1 MNKKYIVYF
10 SLSIIALIMGG
21 FIYNNYLVNK
31 PNQPLNGTFV
41 SQSDLYSYLIFDE
54 RDDHSFYYLDSD
66 GIIMDQGTY
75 LIEFENKYQLNGDK
89 MENIEL
95 HYTGNILRMRI
106 NDIDYVFKRTHNQ
119 PIIQIYE

>member
-21 FIYNNYLVNK
+21 IIYNNYLVNK

-66 GIIMDQGTY
+66 GKIMDQGTY
-75 LIEFENKYQLNGDK
+75 LFQSENKYKLNGDK
-89 MENIEL
+89 MENIKL
-95 HYTGNILRMRI
+95 NYTGNTLRMRI
-106 NDIDYVFKRTHNQ
+106 DDIEYVFKRTHNQ